1 MTDVASRELGLGFLG
16 IGQAVARIF
25 QQYPDMSTL
34 PYRVVAAADTRSHS
48 LARFAT
54 EFSGQ
59 TYTNAE
65 QLCADPSVDVVYIAT
80 PPELHREH
88 ALMAARHGKHMI
100 VEKPLAMSIDDCT
113 AMVEAA
119 QAAGVQLMAGHTHSF
134 DAPVR
139 AMAELVASGELG
151 ELLMVNTWN
160 FNDFNRRPWP
170 TSELRSTSGPVLNQ
184 GPHQVD
190 IVRQIAGGL
199 ARTVRASTIWDDVR
213 ECVGGYTCHLGFES
227 GASAT
232 LVYDARAFFDVAELH
247 SWVAEDGGRRSPQAN
262 QRVASNFAA
271 LSQNPDHLE
280 VALEAQKEQGRYGA
294 ATTTEESQE
303 LWGYSAPGEIIH
315 HPYFGLTVVSCQHGA
330 IRQSPD
336 GLVVY
341 GQNGLQEIPVARTMR
356 GRAAELA
363 ELHRAITEDRP
374 VQHDGRWG
382 RATLEVCFAILQS
395 AYEDREVVLSHQV
408 SL

>member
-54 EFSGQ
+54 EFAGH
-59 TYTNAE
+59 TYTDAE

-100 VEKPLAMSIDDCT
+100 VEKPLAMSVDDCT

-139 AMAELVASGELG
+139 AMAELVRSGDLG

-190 IVRQIAGGL
+190 IVRQIVGGV
-199 ARTVRASTIWDDVR
+199 ARTVRAS
-213 ECVGGYTCHLGFES
+213 
-227 GASAT
+227 
-232 LVYDARAFFDVAELH
+232 ARPAGQF
-247 SWVAEDGGRRSPQAN
+247 STRGPTRSISCGR
-262 QRVASNFAA
+262 
-271 LSQNPDHLE
+271 
-280 VALEAQKEQGRYGA
+280 
-294 ATTTEESQE
+294 
-303 LWGYSAPGEIIH
+303 
-315 HPYFGLTVVSCQHGA
+315 
-330 IRQSPD
+330 
-336 GLVVY
+336 
-341 GQNGLQEIPVARTMR
+341 
-356 GRAAELA
+356 
-363 ELHRAITEDRP
+363 
-374 VQHDGRWG
+374 
-382 RATLEVCFAILQS
+382 
-395 AYEDREVVLSHQV
+395 
-408 SL
+408 

>member
-247 SWVAEDGGRRSPQAN
+247 SWVA
-262 QRVASNFAA
+262 
-271 LSQNPDHLE
+271 
-280 VALEAQKEQGRYGA
+280 
-294 ATTTEESQE
+294 
-303 LWGYSAPGEIIH
+303 
-315 HPYFGLTVVSCQHGA
+315 
-330 IRQSPD
+330 
-336 GLVVY
+336 
-341 GQNGLQEIPVARTMR
+341 
-356 GRAAELA
+356 
-363 ELHRAITEDRP
+363 
-374 VQHDGRWG
+374 
-382 RATLEVCFAILQS
+382 
-395 AYEDREVVLSHQV
+395 
-408 SL
+408 